1 MKVLQIRFILLGF
14 LFLTLASGSF
24 AQKGDKKNKSS
35 KRQSKSK
42 QVSTVELRLRLSEFF
57 IRYAEAVEASADQIY
72 FEAEDP
78 QIRRSA
84 LMWKIY
90 GISAMSKA
98 VNTSDQVAAFFDA
111 WPFAKQS
118 VGFFESGPG
127 KEKLG
132 PYHSIAL
139 DVSRKMENKL
149 DSIIVEVAGMHD
161 FEIAEP
167 LVDQWARDN
176 PIQDFYFTRES
187 TLKFFAASLGE
198 IKLGLGGNISNMSEQ
213 VVQLSNRLNMY
224 ADLIPRQARWQADF
238 AIMNY
243 LKDTASVM
251 ARIDRLLYSL
261 EKVSDVVEMSP
272 ELIEYN
278 RDATLREIN
287 HQRRETLALLQE
299 ERKAIGQFVTSEREE
314 VLNILMQE
322 RLIVL
327 NQLAEEREIALE
339 EIRNLTSDVV
349 VQSGMEA
356 ERIVDKIFWRTLI
369 FLFILGAM
377 GFIGVLMYKKL

>member
-1 MKVLQIRFILLGF
+1 
-14 LFLTLASGSF
+14 
-24 AQKGDKKNKSS
+24 
-35 KRQSKSK
+35 
-42 QVSTVELRLRLSEFF
+42 
-57 IRYAEAVEASADQIY
+57 
-72 FEAEDP
+72 
-78 QIRRSA
+78 
-84 LMWKIY
+84 
-90 GISAMSKA
+90 
-98 VNTSDQVAAFFDA
+98 
-111 WPFAKQS
+111 
-118 VGFFESGPG
+118 
-127 KEKLG
+127 
-132 PYHSIAL
+132 
-139 DVSRKMENKL
+139 
-149 DSIIVEVAGMHD
+149 
-161 FEIAEP
+161 
-167 LVDQWARDN
+167 
-176 PIQDFYFTRES
+176 
-187 TLKFFAASLGE
+187 
-198 IKLGLGGNISNMSEQ
+198 MSEQ
-213 VVQLSNRLNMY
+213 VVQLSSRLNMY

-243 LKDTASVM
+243 LKDTASLM

-278 RDATLREIN
+278 RDATLREID